1 MQDRR
6 GDAATATS
14 SSAGLR
20 TRGGSGDTP
29 ATAADADRL
38 AQATVLLEQSKAK
51 NKPQSFELKVW
62 HVTDSWSPLY
72 CLFHF
77 VIEVFWRP
85 ARSNRC
91 QTVQNL

>member
-1 MQDRR
+1 MTFFVRIAHYRDRSSQHVQDRR

-20 TRGGSGDTP
+20 TRGGPIDPP
-29 ATAADADRL
+29 ATEEDADRI

-62 HVTDSWSPLY
+62 HLCTALASFALLEQSL
-72 CLFHF
+72 
-77 VIEVFWRP
+77 
-85 ARSNRC
+85 
-91 QTVQNL
+91 